1 MQDANKECSKLKKKL
16 DSVALESVAQRRT
29 VEEQNTKKD
38 KRLHELQ
45 FRLKQSDE
53 NARKQVDQVKGF
65 RYICMLLLSFDRT
78 SLSNG

>member
-16 DSVALESVAQRRT
+16 DESVAQRRT

-45 FRLKQSDE
+45 SRLKQSDE

-65 RYICMLLLSFDRT
+65 RYVCMLFLSFDRT